1 MSATLPTPSR
11 LALQFGDMP
20 MGQLLFRESD
30 RTYAVELAE
39 PFLRSRHEIAP
50 IIYPFLDAFRFGLVE
65 YHGEPGAT
73 SPFAGGLPGF
83 LADSLPDK
91 WGETLAQI
99 EDPARAATLM
109 GMFSRVGGGGQ
120 GAIVFTIPDAPTVVA
135 VQSQEDLAELATR
148 ANRLYKRIGG
158 ARVRTAPLSAGGSL
172 GGIFPKAVVHLPANA
187 CAGGVVAA
195 PQILVGGDTPADS
208 APGIVKFSPVP
219 DDEDQGAVEFA
230 FHEMAKAAGL
240 RLPAACLLVD
250 GAGIRHFAVT
260 RFDRIRRQDGTFK
273 RLHVQSLSAL
283 LHRRPVGDIRYEE
296 LIVLASRLGGP
307 LEAREAFRRVIFN
320 LLSTN
325 RDDHGRNHAFLYD
338 PEVRLW
344 KLAPAYDLNP
354 NFSETLE
361 AIRWGDG
368 TELPTRFTE
377 LIALARIGGIS
388 EAQAMET
395 FEEVD
400 AAIEQWPQFAT
411 AAGVRP
417 EITKI
422 WAEGIFSATKQGG
435 PLRADARAYLLG
447 KQQRRRAKRSS
458 TKG

>member
-1 MSATLPTPSR
+1 
-11 LALQFGDMP
+11 
-20 MGQLLFRESD
+20 MGQLLFRETD
-30 RTYAVELAE
+30 RTYAVELEEA
-39 PFLRSRHEIAP
+39 FLRGRYEIAP
-50 IIYPFLDAFRFGLVE
+50 VIYPYLDVFRSKLVE
-65 YHGEPGAT
+65 YSGGLEAT

-83 LADSLPDK
+83 LSDSLPDK
-91 WGETLAQI
+91 WGATLAQI
-99 EDPARAATLM
+99 EDPARAFTPM
-109 GMFSRVGGGGQ
+109 DMFSRVGRGGP
-120 GAIVFTIPDAPTVVA
+120 GAIHFRAPDASPTTPK
-135 VQSQEDLAELATR
+135 QSQESLTNLAER
-148 ANRLYKRIGG
+148 ANGLYRG
-158 ARVRTAPLSAGGSL
+158 AVETKVRTAPLSVGGLL

-195 PQILVGGDTPADS
+195 PQILVGGDTPANS
-208 APGIVKFSPVP
+208 VPGIVKFSPVP

-283 LHRRPVGDIRYEE
+283 LHRRPVGEIRYEDF
-296 LIVLASRLGGP
+296 IVLASRLGGP

-338 PEVRLW
+338 PDVRLW

-447 KQQRRRAKRSS
+447 KQQRRRTKRSS
-458 TKG
+458 TNG

>member
-1 MSATLPTPSR
+1 M
-11 LALQFGDMP
+11 
-20 MGQLLFRESD
+20 
-30 RTYAVELAE
+30 
-39 PFLRSRHEIAP
+39 
-50 IIYPFLDAFRFGLVE
+50 
-65 YHGEPGAT
+65 
-73 SPFAGGLPGF
+73 
-83 LADSLPDK
+83 
-91 WGETLAQI
+91 
-99 EDPARAATLM
+99 
-109 GMFSRVGGGGQ
+109 
-120 GAIVFTIPDAPTVVA
+120 
-135 VQSQEDLAELATR
+135 
-148 ANRLYKRIGG
+148 
-158 ARVRTAPLSAGGSL
+158 
-172 GGIFPKAVVHLPANA
+172 
-187 CAGGVVAA
+187 
-195 PQILVGGDTPADS
+195 LVGFI
-208 APGIVKFSPVP
+208 PGIVKFSPIP

-240 RLPAACLLVD
+240 RLPPACLLVD
-250 GAGIRHFAVT
+250 SEGGRHFAVT
-260 RFDRIRRQDGTFK
+260 RFDRARRHDGTFK

-283 LHRRPVGDIRYEE
+283 LHRRPVGEIRYEDF
-296 LIVLASRLGGP
+296 IVLASRLGGP
-307 LEAREAFRRVIFN
+307 SEAREAFRRVIFN

-338 PEVRLW
+338 PDVRLW

-447 KQQRRRAKRSS
+447 KQQRGRAKRHSA
-458 TKG
+458 KRMP